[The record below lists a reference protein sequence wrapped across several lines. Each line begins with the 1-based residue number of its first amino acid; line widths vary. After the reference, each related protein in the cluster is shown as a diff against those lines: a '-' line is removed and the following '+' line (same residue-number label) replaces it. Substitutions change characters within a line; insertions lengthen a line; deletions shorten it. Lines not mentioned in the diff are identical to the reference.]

1 MVQYV
6 THTGRYTV
14 LLQKKIEELFTLS
27 PELPLLADL
36 VFWLYFIVSQVAML
50 FLFIKIPKSVT
61 QSSPLTKIKL
71 TLLQLF

>member
-36 VFWLYFIVSQVAML
+36 VFWLYFIVSQVAMCYSSSSRFQNL
-50 FLFIKIPKSVT
+50 WHKAVHWQKKIN
-61 QSSPLTKIKL
+61 I
-71 TLLQLF
+71 LQLF

>member
-27 PELPLLADL
+27 PELPLLANL
-36 VFWLYFIVSQVAML
+36 VFWLYFIVSQVALL
-50 FLFIKIPKSVT
+50 FLHQDSKICDTK
-61 QSSPLTKIKL
+61 QSIDKN
-71 TLLQLF
+71 